1 MRLKRIKLGGFKSF
15 VDPTSISL
23 PSNLIGIVGPNGCGK
38 SNVIDAVRWVMGE
51 MSAKNLRG
59 DSMADVIFSGSTSRK
74 PVGKAFV
81 ELVFDNTDGSAP
93 GPYAPF
99 AEISIR
105 REVSRDGQSDY
116 LINRDK
122 CRRKDI
128 TDLFLGTGLGP
139 RTYSIIEQGM
149 VTRIVEGRPEDM
161 RSFIEEA
168 AGISRYKDRR
178 RETETRMR
186 HTRENLERVEDI
198 RKELDTQLQRLKR
211 QSRAAARYKE
221 LRAEQRLVHA
231 QLHALRWQAL
241 AEQVADEDTTL
252 RRLETDL
259 EAKRAEQREVEAA
272 IEQLR
277 QSRSEST
284 DRFNEVQAAFYS
296 LGAEIAGVEQAID
309 HARETRRQ
317 IGEELERLGRNL
329 ADAERE
335 LAQDR
340 TRLAEL
346 EQRIEEAGP
355 TLERSRAVVASALAE
370 LGEAENGL
378 QVWQERSEA
387 ANRAASQPA
396 QEREVQQARIRALTE
411 NLQRL
416 EQRRDR
422 LAAERE
428 RIRSELASLDV
439 EAQRREAAGKD
450 SEWEELTEELS
461 SLDGRAR
468 DTRQRI
474 DELSEELEPL
484 ASEQANATARL
495 ESLRELQAAALG
507 EDANRFADWLDAHGL
522 AAAPRLAARLEV
534 EPGWERAAEAVLG
547 PLLGAV
553 CVPRLEGIDGAADD
567 NAVLAGGAFVED
579 GAASKAAAGD
589 TLHARVS
596 AGESDLSA
604 LLDGVYTADDLAGAL
619 ARRQRLGA
627 REIVVTRNGFVVG
640 RSWISF
646 GSGNGEAQGLLERAG
661 EIDQLSER
669 AAALD
674 TQVGELRGELRSA
687 QDSLDAHEE
696 DRGALRRRLDALA
709 KERTALHNR
718 LSGQEARSSQL
729 VTRSEQLQSELEE
742 VEEQHQRDQAELEA
756 ARERVDAAE
765 RESGTHAQTRE
776 ALQAERQQILDRL
789 QQARAGADAAR
800 DESHQ
805 AELLHQ
811 GLINSRDSAQRSIE
825 RTKLQLAG
833 FDTRRRELTAELGD
847 SDDPEAELKMRLEE
861 LLGRRVETER
871 DLAAARTALAD
882 LETGLR
888 EREQARGEQEQQVQE
903 LRELLEQGRM
913 ARRELVVRQ
922 ETIVEQVR
930 EEGFDLEQIRAELPQ
945 EANEDSW
952 HEQLESLDRKINR
965 IGPVNLVAI
974 EEYEEHAERKGYLDK
989 QYEDLSS
996 ALATLE
1002 NAIRKIDRETRT
1014 RFKETFDK
1022 VNAGFQS
1029 FFPRLF
1035 GGGHAYLE
1043 LTGDDL
1049 LDAGVTV
1056 MARPPG
1062 KRNSTIH
1069 LLSGGEKALTAV
1081 SLLFSFF
1088 ELNPAP
1094 FCLLDE
1100 VDAPLDDANVER
1112 FADTVRT
1119 LSQRSQMIF
1128 ITHNKISMEAAD
1140 ILLGVTMGEPGV
1152 SRLVAVDVVQAVE
1165 LAAQAQ

>member
-99 AEISIR
+99 AEIAIR
-105 REVSRDGQSDY
+105 REVSRDGQSEY
-116 LINRDK
+116 LINREK

-231 QLHALRWQAL
+231 QLHALRWHAL
-241 AEQVADEDTTL
+241 AAQVANEDTTL

-277 QSRSEST
+277 QSRTEST

-317 IGEELERLGRNL
+317 IGEELERLSRSL

-335 LAQDR
+335 LEQDR
-340 TRLAEL
+340 ARLTEL
-346 EQRIEEAGP
+346 EQRIEQAGP
-355 TLERSRAVVASALAE
+355 TLERSRAVVASALAG
-370 LGEAENGL
+370 LGEEESGL
-378 QVWQERSEA
+378 QAWQERWEA
-387 ANRAASQPA
+387 AGRAASQPA

-422 LAAERE
+422 LGEERE
-428 RIRSELASLDV
+428 RIRTELASLDID
-439 EAQRREAAGKD
+439 ALRREAAGKD
-450 SEWEELTEELS
+450 SEWEGLTEELS
-461 SLDGRAR
+461 ALDARAR

-474 DELSEELEPL
+474 DGLSEELEPL
-484 ASEQANATARL
+484 ASEQANAAARL

-507 EDANRFADWLDAHGL
+507 EDANRFADWLEAHGL
-522 AAAPRLAARLEV
+522 GDAPRLAARLEV

-553 CVPRLEGIDGAADD
+553 CVPRLEAIDAGAD
-567 NAVLAGGAFVED
+567 NALLAGGAFIED
-579 GAASKAAAGD
+579 GAASRAAEGD
-589 TLHARVS
+589 TLRARVS
-596 AGESDLSA
+596 AGGSDLSA
-604 LLDGVYTADDLAGAL
+604 LLDGVYAADDLSGAL
-619 ARRQRLGA
+619 ARRKDLGA
-627 REIVVTRNGFVVG
+627 RDLVVTRDGVVMG

-646 GSGNGEAQGLLERAG
+646 GAGNGEAQGLLERAG
-661 EIDQLSER
+661 EIDQLGER

-674 TQVGELRGELRSA
+674 TQVGELRGELRRA
-687 QDSLDAHEE
+687 QDSLESYEE
-696 DRGALRRRLDALA
+696 DRGELRRSLDALTH
-709 KERTALHNR
+709 ERTALHNR

-729 VTRSEQLQSELEE
+729 STRLEQLQGEFDE
-742 VEEQHQRDQAELEA
+742 VSEQHQRDQAELEA
-756 ARERVDAAE
+756 ARSRVAAAE
-765 RESGTHAQTRE
+765 QESGTHAQTRE
-776 ALQAERQQILDRL
+776 ALQAERKQILDRL
-789 QQARAGADAAR
+789 QQARAAADAAR

-805 AELLHQ
+805 SELVHQ

-833 FDTRRRELTAELGD
+833 FDNRRRELTAALGD
-847 SDDPEAELKMRLEE
+847 SDDPEVELKARLEE

-871 DLAAARTALAD
+871 ALAAARTALAD

-888 EREQARGEQEQQVQE
+888 EREQARGQQEQQVQE

-922 ETIVEQVR
+922 ETIAEQVG
-930 EEGFDLEQIRAELPQ
+930 EEGFDLDQVRAELPQ
-945 EANEDSW
+945 DANEDSW

-996 ALATLE
+996 ALTTLE

-1081 SLLFSFF
+1081 SLLFAFF

>member
-1 MRLKRIKLGGFKSF
+1 MRLKRIKLAGFKSF

-23 PSNLIGIVGPNGCGK
+23 PSNLIGVVGPNGCGK
-38 SNVIDAVRWVMGE
+38 SNIIDAVRWVMGE
-51 MSAKNLRG
+51 SSAKNLRG

-81 ELVFDNTDGSAP
+81 ELIFDNTDGTAP

-99 AEISIR
+99 AEIAIR
-105 REVSRDGQSDY
+105 REVSRDGLSEYQ
-116 LINRDK
+116 INRGK

-139 RTYSIIEQGM
+139 RTYSVIEQGM

-198 RKELDTQLQRLKR
+198 RKELDSQLQRLKR
-211 QSRAAARYKE
+211 QSRAATRYKE
-221 LRAEQRLVHA
+221 LRSEQRLVHA

-241 AEQVADEDTTL
+241 AAQVSEEDATL

-259 EAKRAEQREVEAA
+259 EARRAEQREIESA

-277 QSRSEST
+277 QSRAEST

-317 IGEELERLGRNL
+317 RAEELQRLGHNM
-329 ADAERE
+329 ADAQRE
-335 LAQDR
+335 LQQDR

-346 EQRIEEAGP
+346 EQRIEESGP
-355 TLERSRAVVASALAE
+355 RLEQACAVVDTATAE
-370 LGEAENGL
+370 LSEAEGGL
-378 QVWQERSEA
+378 QAWQERWEA

-396 QEREVQQARIRALTE
+396 QEREVQQARIRSLGQNIE
-411 NLQRL
+411 RL
-416 EQRRDR
+416 EQRRER
-422 LAAERE
+422 LSTERE
-428 RIRSELASLDV
+428 RIEAELSAVDLD
-439 EAQRREAAGKD
+439 AHRREASEKD
-450 SEWEELTEELS
+450 RAWEELTGELS
-461 SLDGRAR
+461 GLDERIR

-474 DELSEELEPL
+474 EELNEELEPL
-484 ASEQANATARL
+484 AAEQASAAARL
-495 ESLRELQAAALG
+495 ASLEELQAAALG
-507 EDANRFADWLDAHGL
+507 ETGNRLADWLAASGL
-522 AAAPRLAARLEV
+522 QSAPRLTARLSV

-547 PLLGAV
+547 PLVGAV
-553 CVPRLEGIDGAADD
+553 CVERLDSLTADGAD
-567 NAVLAGGAFVED
+567 LSGLGGGVFIED
-579 GAASKAAAGD
+579 GDGRAAAASD
-589 TLHARVS
+589 SLLARVR
-596 AGESDLSA
+596 AGSSDLSSV
-604 LLDGVYTADDLAGAL
+604 LDGVYAADDLAEAL
-619 ARRQRLGA
+619 ARRRQLTA
-627 REIVVTRNGFVVG
+627 REVVVTREGIVVG
-640 RSWISF
+640 RTWMSL
-646 GSGNGEAQGLLERAG
+646 GPGDGEAQGMLERAG
-661 EIDQLSER
+661 EIDRLAGR
-669 AAALD
+669 AGELG
-674 TQVGELRGELRSA
+674 VGVAGLRAELRGAQELI
-687 QDSLDAHEE
+687 DSLEE
-696 DRGALRRRLDALA
+696 DRGELRRRLDSVSQERAL
-709 KERTALHNR
+709 LNNR
-718 LSGQEARSSQL
+718 LSGQEARSGQL
-729 VTRSEQLQSELEE
+729 ASRLEQLRAELAE
-742 VEEQHQRDQAELEA
+742 VGEQRARDEAELEA
-756 ARERVDAAE
+756 ARERVAAAE
-765 RESGTHAQTRE
+765 RESGTHEQTRGS
-776 ALQAERQQILDRL
+776 LQAERQRILERV
-789 QQARAGADAAR
+789 QRARAAADQAR

-805 AELLHQ
+805 AELIKQ
-811 GLINSRDSAQRSIE
+811 GLVNSRDAAERSIE
-825 RTKLQLAG
+825 RIKLQLAG
-833 FDTRRRELTAELGD
+833 FDHRGQELAAALGEG
-847 SDDPEAELKMRLEE
+847 DDPETELKQRLEA
-861 LLGRRVETER
+861 LLGKRVETER
-871 DLAAARTALAD
+871 RLGEARTALAD
-882 LETGLR
+882 LEAGVR
-888 EREQARGEQEQQVQE
+888 EREQSRGKQEQRVQE

-922 ETIVEQVR
+922 ETLGEQVS
-930 EEGFDLEQIRAELPQ
+930 EEGFDLDAVRAELPE
-945 EANEDSW
+945 EANEDTW
-952 HEQLESLDRKINR
+952 HERLESLDRKIER

-974 EEYEEHAERKGYLDK
+974 EEYEEHAERKGYLDR
-989 QYEDLSS
+989 QYEDLSG

-1014 RFKETFDK
+1014 RFRETFDK
-1022 VNAGFQS
+1022 VNTGFQTY
-1029 FFPRLF
+1029 FPRLF

-1043 LTGDDL
+1043 LTADDL

-1081 SLLFSFF
+1081 SLLFAFF

-1119 LSQRSQMIF
+1119 LAQRSQMIF

-1140 ILLGVTMGEPGV
+1140 VLLGVTMAEPGV